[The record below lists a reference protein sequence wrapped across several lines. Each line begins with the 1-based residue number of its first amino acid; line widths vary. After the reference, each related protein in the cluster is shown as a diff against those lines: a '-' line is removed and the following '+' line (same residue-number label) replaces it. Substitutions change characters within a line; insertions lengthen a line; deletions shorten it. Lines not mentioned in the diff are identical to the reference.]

1 MFDFNLMHIIAGLPG
16 LLIAMVIH
24 EYAHAQVA
32 VWLGDFTPRLMGR
45 LTLNPKAHVD
55 PIGMLMLFLVH
66 FGWAKPVMINPRNF
80 KNPKRDDILVS
91 LAGPM
96 ANFVTA
102 FLALVALLV
111 YWRVGG
117 DMTAACEAKEWIEAK
132 KEGRKMTTS
141 CCPAFIS
148 MLYKHFPEQY
158 KENKSTTVSPMVAVS
173 RYLKS
178 LDPDCVTVLIG
189 PCIAKKWETKNKDL
203 VDKPDYAMTFGEMVT
218 LLD

>member
-1 MFDFNLMHIIAGLPG
+1 MFDFNLMHIVAGLPG

-91 LAGPM
+91 LAGPA
-96 ANFVTA
+96 ANFITA
-102 FLALVALLV
+102 FLALLVLLL
-111 YWRVGG
+111 YSRMGG
-117 DMTAACEAKEWIEAK
+117 DMTAGVYLVFQMIIEYNIGFGIFNLIPLPPLDGSHVLMQLLPRDMAYK
-132 KEGRKMTTS
+132 LAGLERYSFLILIVLLMT
-141 CCPAFIS
+141 PVLS
-148 MLYKHFPEQY
+148 MILIPCRALIWHIF
-158 KENKSTTVSPMVAVS
+158 SLLLSP
-173 RYLKS
+173 
-178 LDPDCVTVLIG
+178 
-189 PCIAKKWETKNKDL
+189 
-203 VDKPDYAMTFGEMVT
+203 FF
-218 LLD
+218 

>member
-32 VWLGDFTPRLMGR
+32 VWLGGFTPRLMGR

-91 LAGPM
+91 LAGPA
-96 ANFVTA
+96 ANFITA
-102 FLALVALLV
+102 FLALLALLI
-111 YWRVGG
+111 YSRIGG
-117 DMTAACEAKEWIEAK
+117 DMTAGVYLVFQMIIEYNIGFGIFNLIPLPPLDGSHVLMQLLPRDMAYK
-132 KEGRKMTTS
+132 LAGLERYSFLILIVLLMT
-141 CCPAFIS
+141 PVLS
-148 MLYKHFPEQY
+148 MILIPCRALIWHIF
-158 KENKSTTVSPMVAVS
+158 SLLLSP
-173 RYLKS
+173 
-178 LDPDCVTVLIG
+178 
-189 PCIAKKWETKNKDL
+189 
-203 VDKPDYAMTFGEMVT
+203 FF
-218 LLD
+218 

>member
-66 FGWAKPVMINPRNF
+66 FGWAKPVQINPRNF
-80 KNPKRDDILVS
+80 KNPQRDDILVS

-96 ANFVTA
+96 ANFLTA
-102 FLALVALLV
+102 FLAMAVYMLLI
-111 YWRVGG
+111 RVGAPITEG
-117 DMTAACEAKEWIEAK
+117 VQLVFQMIILYNLGFGVFNLIPLPPLDGSHVLMQILPRDMAYKLAELERYSFLILIVLL
-132 KEGRKMTTS
+132 MT
-141 CCPAFIS
+141 PVLS
-148 MLYKHFPEQY
+148 MILVPC
-158 KENKSTTVSPMVAVS
+158 VS
-173 RYLKS
+173 
-178 LDPDCVTVLIG
+178 VLS
-189 PCIAKKWETKNKDL
+189 
-203 VDKPDYAMTFGEMVT
+203 MTFRMI
-218 LLD
+218 LMAIIF

>member
-1 MFDFNLMHIIAGLPG
+1 
-16 LLIAMVIH
+16 
-24 EYAHAQVA
+24 
-32 VWLGDFTPRLMGR
+32 MGR

-66 FGWAKPVMINPRNF
+66 FGWAKPVQINPRNF

-117 DMTAACEAKEWIEAK
+117 DMTAGVSMVFQMIIEFNIGFGIFNLIPLPPLDGSHVLMQLLPRDMAYK
-132 KEGRKMTTS
+132 LAELERYSFLILIVLLMTPVLS
-141 CCPAFIS
+141 MILIPCRAFIWQVF
-148 MLYKHFPEQY
+148 ML
-158 KENKSTTVSPMVAVS
+158 
-173 RYLKS
+173 
-178 LDPDCVTVLIG
+178 
-189 PCIAKKWETKNKDL
+189 
-203 VDKPDYAMTFGEMVT
+203 
-218 LLD
+218 LLRPFI

>member
-91 LAGPM
+91 LAGPA
-96 ANFVTA
+96 ANFITA
-102 FLALVALLV
+102 FLALLALLL
-111 YWRVGG
+111 YSRMGG
-117 DMTAACEAKEWIEAK
+117 DMTAGVYLVFQMIIEYNIGFGIFNLIPLPPLDGSHVLMQLLPRDMA
-132 KEGRKMTTS
+132 
-141 CCPAFIS
+141 
-148 MLYKHFPEQY
+148 YKLAGLE
-158 KENKSTTVSPMVAVS
+158 
-173 RYLKS
+173 R
-178 LDPDCVTVLIG
+178 
-189 PCIAKKWETKNKDL
+189 
-203 VDKPDYAMTFGEMVT
+203 
-218 LLD
+218 

>member
-1 MFDFNLMHIIAGLPG
+1 MFDFDIMHIIAGLPG
-16 LLIAMVIH
+16 LLIAMVVH

-66 FGWAKPVMINPRNF
+66 FGWAKPVQINPRNF

-117 DMTAACEAKEWIEAK
+117 DMTAGVSMVFQMIIEFNIGFGIFNLIPLPPLDGSHVLMQLLPRDMAYK
-132 KEGRKMTTS
+132 LAELERYSFLILIVLLMTPVLS
-141 CCPAFIS
+141 MILIPCRAFIWQVF
-148 MLYKHFPEQY
+148 ML
-158 KENKSTTVSPMVAVS
+158 
-173 RYLKS
+173 
-178 LDPDCVTVLIG
+178 
-189 PCIAKKWETKNKDL
+189 
-203 VDKPDYAMTFGEMVT
+203 
-218 LLD
+218 LLRPFI

>member
-1 MFDFNLMHIIAGLPG
+1 MFDFNLMHIVAGLPG

-91 LAGPM
+91 LAGPA
-96 ANFVTA
+96 ANFITA
-102 FLALVALLV
+102 FLALLALLL
-111 YWRVGG
+111 YSRMGG
-117 DMTAACEAKEWIEAK
+117 DMTAGVYLVFQMIIEYNIGFGIFNLIPLPPHDGSHVLMQLLPRDMAYK
-132 KEGRKMTTS
+132 LAGLERYSFLILIVLLMT
-141 CCPAFIS
+141 PVLS
-148 MLYKHFPEQY
+148 MILIPCRALIWHIF
-158 KENKSTTVSPMVAVS
+158 SLLLSP
-173 RYLKS
+173 
-178 LDPDCVTVLIG
+178 
-189 PCIAKKWETKNKDL
+189 
-203 VDKPDYAMTFGEMVT
+203 FF
-218 LLD
+218 

>member
-1 MFDFNLMHIIAGLPG
+1 MFDFNIMHIIAGLPG

-91 LAGPM
+91 LAGPA
-96 ANFVTA
+96 ANFITA
-102 FLALVALLV
+102 FLALLALLI
-111 YWRVGG
+111 YSRMGG
-117 DMTAACEAKEWIEAK
+117 DMTAGVYLVFQMIIEYNIGFGIFNLIPLPPLDGSHVLMQLLPRDMAYK
-132 KEGRKMTTS
+132 LAGLERYSFLILIVLLMT
-141 CCPAFIS
+141 PVLS
-148 MLYKHFPEQY
+148 MILIPCRALIWHIF
-158 KENKSTTVSPMVAVS
+158 SLLLSP
-173 RYLKS
+173 
-178 LDPDCVTVLIG
+178 
-189 PCIAKKWETKNKDL
+189 
-203 VDKPDYAMTFGEMVT
+203 FF
-218 LLD
+218 

>member
-1 MFDFNLMHIIAGLPG
+1 MFDFNPMTIIAGLPG
-16 LLIAMVIH
+16 LIIAMVIH

-45 LTLNPKAHVD
+45 LTLNPKAHID

-66 FGWAKPVMINPRNF
+66 FGWAKPVMINTRNF

-111 YWRVGG
+111 FDRMGG
-117 DMTAACEAKEWIEAK
+117 DMTTGVYMVFRLIIEYNIGFGIFNLIPLPPLDGSHVLMQLLPRDMAYK
-132 KEGRKMTTS
+132 LAGLERYSFLILIVLLMTPVLS
-141 CCPAFIS
+141 MILIPCRNLIWQIFRLLLSPFI
-148 MLYKHFPEQY
+148 
-158 KENKSTTVSPMVAVS
+158 
-173 RYLKS
+173 
-178 LDPDCVTVLIG
+178 
-189 PCIAKKWETKNKDL
+189 
-203 VDKPDYAMTFGEMVT
+203 
-218 LLD
+218 

>member
-91 LAGPM
+91 LAGPA
-96 ANFVTA
+96 ANFITA
-102 FLALVALLV
+102 FLALLALLL
-111 YWRVGG
+111 YSRMGG
-117 DMTAACEAKEWIEAK
+117 DMTAGVYMVFQMIIEYNIGFGIFNLIPLPPLDGSHVLMQLLPRDMAYK
-132 KEGRKMTTS
+132 LAGLERYSFLILIVLLMT
-141 CCPAFIS
+141 PVLS
-148 MLYKHFPEQY
+148 MILIPCRALIWHIF
-158 KENKSTTVSPMVAVS
+158 SLLLSP
-173 RYLKS
+173 
-178 LDPDCVTVLIG
+178 
-189 PCIAKKWETKNKDL
+189 
-203 VDKPDYAMTFGEMVT
+203 FF
-218 LLD
+218 

>member
-1 MFDFNLMHIIAGLPG
+1 MFDFDIMHIIAGLPG
-16 LLIAMVIH
+16 LLIAMVVH

-66 FGWAKPVMINPRNF
+66 FGWAKPVQINPRNF

-111 YWRVGG
+111 YLRVGG
-117 DMTAACEAKEWIEAK
+117 DMTAGVSMVFQMIIEYNIGFGIFNLIPLPPLDGSHVLMQLLPRDIAYK
-132 KEGRKMTTS
+132 LAELERYSFLILIVLLMTPVLS
-141 CCPAFIS
+141 MILIPCRAFIWQVF
-148 MLYKHFPEQY
+148 ML
-158 KENKSTTVSPMVAVS
+158 
-173 RYLKS
+173 
-178 LDPDCVTVLIG
+178 
-189 PCIAKKWETKNKDL
+189 
-203 VDKPDYAMTFGEMVT
+203 
-218 LLD
+218 LLRPFI

>member
-1 MFDFNLMHIIAGLPG
+1 MQMFDFNLMHIVAGLPG

-91 LAGPM
+91 LAGPA
-96 ANFVTA
+96 ANFITA
-102 FLALVALLV
+102 FLALLALLL
-111 YWRVGG
+111 YSRMGG
-117 DMTAACEAKEWIEAK
+117 DMTAGVYLVFQMIIEYNIGFGVFNLIPLPPLDGSHVLMQLLPRDMAYK
-132 KEGRKMTTS
+132 LAGLERYSFLILIVLLMT
-141 CCPAFIS
+141 PVLS
-148 MLYKHFPEQY
+148 MILIPCRALIWHIF
-158 KENKSTTVSPMVAVS
+158 SLLLSP
-173 RYLKS
+173 
-178 LDPDCVTVLIG
+178 
-189 PCIAKKWETKNKDL
+189 
-203 VDKPDYAMTFGEMVT
+203 FF
-218 LLD
+218 

>member
-1 MFDFNLMHIIAGLPG
+1 MFDFDIMKIIAGLPG
-16 LLIAMVIH
+16 LLIAMVVH

-66 FGWAKPVMINPRNF
+66 FGWAKPVQINPRNF

-111 YWRVGG
+111 YLRVGG
-117 DMTAACEAKEWIEAK
+117 DMTAGVSMVFQMIIEFNIGFGIFNLIPLPPLDGSHVLMQLLPRDMAYK
-132 KEGRKMTTS
+132 LAELERYSFLILIVLLMTPVLS
-141 CCPAFIS
+141 MILIPCRAFIWQVF
-148 MLYKHFPEQY
+148 ML
-158 KENKSTTVSPMVAVS
+158 
-173 RYLKS
+173 
-178 LDPDCVTVLIG
+178 
-189 PCIAKKWETKNKDL
+189 
-203 VDKPDYAMTFGEMVT
+203 
-218 LLD
+218 LLRPFI

>member
-91 LAGPM
+91 LTGPA
-96 ANFVTA
+96 ANFITA
-102 FLALVALLV
+102 FLALLALLL
-111 YWRVGG
+111 YSRMGG
-117 DMTAACEAKEWIEAK
+117 DMTAGVYLVFQMIIEYNIGFGIFNLIPLPPLDGSHVLMQLLPRDMAYK
-132 KEGRKMTTS
+132 LAGLERYSFLILIVLLMT
-141 CCPAFIS
+141 PVLS
-148 MLYKHFPEQY
+148 MILIPCRALIWHIF
-158 KENKSTTVSPMVAVS
+158 SLLLSP
-173 RYLKS
+173 
-178 LDPDCVTVLIG
+178 
-189 PCIAKKWETKNKDL
+189 
-203 VDKPDYAMTFGEMVT
+203 FF
-218 LLD
+218 

>member
-1 MFDFNLMHIIAGLPG
+1 MFDFNPMMIIAGLPG
-16 LLIAMVIH
+16 LIIAMVIH

-45 LTLNPKAHVD
+45 LTLNPKAHID

-66 FGWAKPVMINPRNF
+66 FGWAKPVMINTRNF

-111 YWRVGG
+111 FDRMGG
-117 DMTAACEAKEWIEAK
+117 DMTTGVYMVFRLIIEYNIGFGIFNLIPLPPLDGSHVLMQLLPRDMAYK
-132 KEGRKMTTS
+132 LAGLERYSFLILIVLLMTPVLS
-141 CCPAFIS
+141 MILIPCRNLIWQIFRLLLSPFI
-148 MLYKHFPEQY
+148 
-158 KENKSTTVSPMVAVS
+158 
-173 RYLKS
+173 
-178 LDPDCVTVLIG
+178 
-189 PCIAKKWETKNKDL
+189 
-203 VDKPDYAMTFGEMVT
+203 
-218 LLD
+218 

>member
-1 MFDFNLMHIIAGLPG
+1 MFDFNLMHIVAGIPG

-91 LAGPM
+91 LAGPA
-96 ANFVTA
+96 ANFITA
-102 FLALVALLV
+102 FLALLALLI
-111 YWRVGG
+111 YSRIGG
-117 DMTAACEAKEWIEAK
+117 DMTAGVYLVFQMIIEYNIGFGIFNLIPLPPLDGSHVLMQLLPRDMAYK
-132 KEGRKMTTS
+132 LAGLERYSFLILIVLLMT
-141 CCPAFIS
+141 PVLS
-148 MLYKHFPEQY
+148 MILIPCRALIWHIF
-158 KENKSTTVSPMVAVS
+158 SLLLSP
-173 RYLKS
+173 
-178 LDPDCVTVLIG
+178 
-189 PCIAKKWETKNKDL
+189 
-203 VDKPDYAMTFGEMVT
+203 FF
-218 LLD
+218 